1 MQALHENVQNMTDT
15 RYLDISADASGILR
29 YFRSFKI
36 HHTPFTGWPSWGW
49 SDQCS
54 DVQLPTV
61 PMALLSWPTV
71 TLRFSWPFYKL
82 RLALC
87 FSAPMMLIKPL
98 YLAGFLLPLPTNLPK
113 RLWAP
118 TQVLKYSQRL
128 LKWCIF
134 RKNSGFKSYIHKQYL
149 FLHREQHSSQKF
161 ADAHRWIWNHPSC
174 RMF

>member
-15 RYLDISADASGILR
+15 GYLDISADASGILR

-36 HHTPFTGWPSWGW
+36 HHTPFTEWPSWSW

-61 PMALLSWPTV
+61 PMAFLSWPTV

-98 YLAGFLLPLPTNLPK
+98 YLASFLLPLPTNLPK

-118 TQVLKYSQRL
+118 TSFKIFSKTSQVVHFSEKQ
-128 LKWCIF
+128 W
-134 RKNSGFKSYIHKQYL
+134 FKSYIHKQYL
-149 FLHREQHSSQKF
+149 FLYREQHSSQKF